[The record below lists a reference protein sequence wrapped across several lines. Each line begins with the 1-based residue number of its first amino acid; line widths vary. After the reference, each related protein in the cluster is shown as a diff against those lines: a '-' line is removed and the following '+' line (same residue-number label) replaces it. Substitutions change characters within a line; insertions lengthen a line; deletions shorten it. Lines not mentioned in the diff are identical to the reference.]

1 MILIVLAVL
10 CVVTV
15 PLSGGSLSR
24 LADLDLRFL
33 WLAPVA
39 LGVQVVIVTIAP
51 GGNTTLHE
59 LVHIGTYLMVG
70 VFLWANRK
78 IPGARLIGLGTLANA
93 TVIVANSGVMPASI
107 TAQRLA
113 GLTEGRGFHNSAA
126 LLHPHL
132 PWLGDI
138 IPVPGPLPNV
148 LSVGDCVIFGGMLLL
163 LHRAARGSRQPVP
176 HVEAKSAAGLVASQQ
191 PE

>member
-1 MILIVLAVL
+1 MILIVLAAL

-24 LADLDLRFL
+24 LGDLQLRWM

-39 LGVQVVIVTIAP
+39 LGLQVLIVTIVP
-51 GGNTTLHE
+51 SGNMTLHA
-59 LVHIGTYLMVG
+59 LVHIGTYFLIV

-78 IPGARLIGLGTLANA
+78 IAGAGVIGLGTLANA
-93 TVIVANSGVMPASI
+93 TAISANGGVMPASLR
-107 TAQRLA
+107 AQRLA
-113 GLTEGRGFHNSAA
+113 GLTEGGGFHNSAA

-132 PWLGDI
+132 LWLGDI

-148 LSVGDCVIFGGMLLL
+148 LSIGDCVIFAGLLLL
-163 LHRAARGSRQPVP
+163 LHRTARAPNSEVPTDAPTIRSGAASG
-176 HVEAKSAAGLVASQQ
+176 
-191 PE
+191 